1 MVRCTQQV
9 DTKEGVMRQET
20 TISVRDLRDHL
31 SEHIRHVS
39 GGGSVVVTSRG
50 RPVMRLTPVEPSQPI
65 ERPFGFMKGQIKM
78 APDFDETP
86 ADILN
91 AIDMGIFPPRA
102 GTDH

>member
-1 MVRCTQQV
+1 MP
-9 DTKEGVMRQET
+9 QET

-50 RPVMRLTPVEPSQPI
+50 RPVMRLMPVEPPQPI

-91 AIDMGIFPPRA
+91 AIDMEIFPPRG